1 MVPEKRVSLTLRQ
14 LPEMKQKMI
23 VRQMKPAKFRQKE
36 TKSPGAS
43 MNRVNAPMPPIKD
56 EEANIITK
64 PMSLY
69 FAD

>member
-1 MVPEKRVSLTLRQ
+1 
-14 LPEMKQKMI
+14 
-23 VRQMKPAKFRQKE
+23 
-36 TKSPGAS
+36 